1 MTRAQDD
8 LQARAR
14 KRYQALRRKQ
24 RDPRFRKVMGRFV
37 AEGLLATTIEGIPL
51 HDKRVPL
58 EEALWA
64 GTVEP
69 RIMELLPAVLVK
81 KPQLLR
87 LPKELPDDV
96 AAVIYAIRHGKPAP
110 SFRGVAPDRYLPWV
124 TKVGRKGKSPSVLK
138 SFRFKHEDPQLSESD
153 PASLLGPPEGRV
165 DRFLGCTAL
174 KVGSSRSSGMASCS
188 CCVTRASRIYSYRST
203 RAMRH
208 VTGCVSISTSGMRN
222 TC

>member
-14 KRYQALRRKQ
+14 KRYQVLRRKQ

-37 AEGLLATTIEGIPL
+37 AEGLLATTIEGIPT
-51 HDKRVPL
+51 HDRRVPL
-58 EEALWA
+58 DDVLWA

-81 KPQLLR
+81 KPRLLR

-96 AAVIYAIRHGKPAP
+96 AAVMHAIRHGKAAP

-124 TKVGRKGKSPSVLK
+124 TEVGRKGRSPSVLK
-138 SFRFKHEDPQLSESD
+138 SFRFKHEDVLRLSRLRRNLPARSD
-153 PASLLGPPEGRV
+153 TEVIRMALELLE
-165 DRFLGCTAL
+165 
-174 KVGSSRSSGMASCS
+174 GSSPA
-188 CCVTRASRIYSYRST
+188 
-203 RAMRH
+203 
-208 VTGCVSISTSGMRN
+208 
-222 TC
+222 